1 MKQPD
6 NIQISPDD
14 VDRSLPINK
23 SHAKNNNKKT
33 GRPSGRQTDINQPPV
48 VIKTS
53 IGSSGLFETIEW
65 DLICIFVRNSLF
77 IFKGGLFSLEIY
89 TNITFA
95 YRYSVHL
102 NLKYT
107 IFDVYAPL

>member
-1 MKQPD
+1 MQ
-6 NIQISPDD
+6 
-14 VDRSLPINK
+14 
-23 SHAKNNNKKT
+23 KKT

-48 VIKTS
+48 VIETS
-53 IGSSGLFETIEW
+53 IGPSGLFETIEW
-65 DLICIFVRNSLF
+65 DLICTLYVTLCLSS
-77 IFKGGLFSLEIY
+77 KEAFSLEIY

-107 IFDVYAPL
+107 IFNVYAPL